1 MQELVF
7 NHVPNFIYS
16 LNDIMFHH
24 SIDCYNRVIAC
35 FAYPLKIIF
44 KQIQLTMLVANN
56 IYCAFREP
64 LYYVPIL
71 K

>member
-1 MQELVF
+1 
-7 NHVPNFIYS
+7 
-16 LNDIMFHH
+16 MFHH

-44 KQIQLTMLVANN
+44 KQVQLAMLVANN